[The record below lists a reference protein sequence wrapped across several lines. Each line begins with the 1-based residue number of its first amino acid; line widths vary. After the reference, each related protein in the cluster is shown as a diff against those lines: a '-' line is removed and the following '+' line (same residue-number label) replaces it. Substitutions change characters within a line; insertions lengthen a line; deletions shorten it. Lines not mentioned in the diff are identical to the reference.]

1 MEQNQH
7 STDSDSPDNEFYI
20 EPVGTNCQH
29 EVPSDRN
36 VQSLS
41 TSSQDWTVT
50 LETNGTD
57 VMFKIDY
64 MAQANVLP
72 LNTFKLL
79 HK

>member
-20 EPVGTNCQH
+20 GSVGTNCQQ
-29 EVPSDRN
+29 EVPSDCN